1 MRKGW
6 RGIMS
11 RCPFW
16 STARERVECYKE
28 CPIITSEA
36 FEGKDVSQCIF
47 NECTESNSLNFK
59 EIIKEDYGFLNLSI
73 YDEENSINVNY

>member
-6 RGIMS
+6 RGFMS

-28 CPIITSEA
+28 CPIIASDMSEI
-36 FEGKDVSQCIF
+36 KDGSQCMF
-47 NECTESNSLNFK
+47 YECTESNSLNFK
-59 EIIKEDYGFLNLSI
+59 EIVKEDYSFLNLSI
-73 YDEENSINVNY
+73 YDEENSMNVSY